1 MRAWCSVDQG
11 SNNCTALCCAAEW
24 CPSVQG
30 RGGTPKLTGELTSW
44 LPGLEGLP
52 FLQLKLMLKSTLEER
67 MAWSPS
73 SMILPLCLLSP
84 LSSAFSQLLR

>member
-1 MRAWCSVDQG
+1 M
-11 SNNCTALCCAAEW
+11 
-24 CPSVQG
+24 
-30 RGGTPKLTGELTSW
+30 TGELTSW

-73 SMILPLCLLSP
+73 SMVLLLCLFSSFCFFSASEMIPGQGRSSP
-84 LSSAFSQLLR
+84 TYVCLRIYCF